1 MKLKVICQLDDVIYD
16 HKDTFLY
23 IFISRLFWISVEIL
37 LDLLM
42 EIKKCRSNLHNT
54 KLANLEIW
62 VKLQGKNCAFPL
74 GLASLG
80 QWSYCSCL
88 CL

>member
-1 MKLKVICQLDDVIYD
+1 MKLEVICQLDDIIYD

-42 EIKKCRSNLHNT
+42 EIEKKIQKQLRQHQT
-54 KLANLEIW
+54 
-62 VKLQGKNCAFPL
+62 L
-74 GLASLG
+74 G
-80 QWSYCSCL
+80 
-88 CL
+88 